1 MLRRFWCFF
10 VSGLVVSMVIL
21 EADHEVLVGL
31 LETILA
37 ESNAGYVFLVD
48 KSGPQIASAGEM
60 EIDTTSL
67 ASLTAGAVAAT
78 EGLSSLIGET
88 RFTTLFH
95 EGADKSLHITQVGEK
110 AILLTVFSQESS
122 LGLVRLRTQQHL
134 PALEKAFSEVLNRD
148 QNGGPTS
155 TISSSAFA
163 EISDED
169 IDALFG

>member
-1 MLRRFWCFF
+1 LWRFFAL
-10 VSGLVVSMVIL
+10 GLVALMVIL
-21 EADHEVLVGL
+21 ETDHKVFVEL
-31 LETILA
+31 LEKILA
-37 ESNAGYVFLVD
+37 EANAGFVFLVD
-48 KSGPQIASAGEM
+48 KSGPQIAAVGEM
-60 EIDTTSL
+60 ELDTTSL

-88 RFTTLFH
+88 RFSTLFH
-95 EGADKSLHITQVGEK
+95 EGVGHSLHISQVGEK
-110 AILLTVFSQESS
+110 AILLTIFDEESS

-134 PALEKAFSEVLNRD
+134 PALERAIGEVHNRN
-148 QNGGPTS
+148 QLKGNPTA

>member
-1 MLRRFWCFF
+1 
-10 VSGLVVSMVIL
+10 MVIL
-21 EADHEVLVGL
+21 EADHKTFVRL
-31 LETILA
+31 LKTILA

-48 KSGPQIASAGEM
+48 KSGPQIAAAGKM
-60 EIDTTSL
+60 EVDTTSL

-88 RFTTLFH
+88 RFSTLFH
-95 EGADKSLHITQVGEK
+95 EGAEHSLHISQVGEK
-110 AILLTVFSQESS
+110 AILLIIFDEKSS

-134 PALEKAFSEVLNRD
+134 PALEQALGEVLGRN
-148 QNGGPTS
+148 QQKGKPTA
-155 TISSSAFA
+155 TISSTAFA

>member
-1 MLRRFWCFF
+1 
-10 VSGLVVSMVIL
+10 MVIL
-21 EADHEVLVGL
+21 ETDHEVFVGL

-48 KSGPQIASAGEM
+48 KSGQQIAAAGKM
-60 EIDTTSL
+60 KLDLTSL

-88 RFTTLFH
+88 QFSTLFH
-95 EGADKSLHITQVGEK
+95 EGAEHSLHISQVGEK
-110 AILLTVFSQESS
+110 SILMIIFNEKSS

-134 PALEKAFSEVLNRD
+134 PALEKAVGEVLNRN
-148 QNGGPTS
+148 QHKGKPTA
-155 TISSSAFA
+155 TISSTAFA